1 MPVVLKIG
9 DKTITYNYT
18 WPETDIGAPPV
29 EPCPCIS
36 RRCGGS
42 YGSGGSWENVTGTCD
57 ASSYSSS
64 TLDLCKAILVLKVA
78 LVITHNALL
87 TLDLQENGNSTVVS
101 EELLSFT
108 EDTSEFEP
116 KEVEFVVDVISSLT
130 LEAATSTEVFLF
142 VCLFVCLLVCLLFV
156 CLLDTCSASGQRK
169 LP

>member
-1 MPVVLKIG
+1 MVCHLQLVIDGFVIIIHSTDGCPQDTLMPVVLKIG

-64 TLDLCKAILVLKVA
+64 TLDLCKAILVIKSNIGYNTQYIA
-78 LVITHNALL
+78 
-87 TLDLQENGNSTVVS
+87 
-101 EELLSFT
+101 
-108 EDTSEFEP
+108 DTGLAGKQKSHSC
-116 KEVEFVVDVISSLT
+116 V
-130 LEAATSTEVFLF
+130 
-142 VCLFVCLLVCLLFV
+142 
-156 CLLDTCSASGQRK
+156 
-169 LP
+169 